1 MGDNGYKK
9 AEFSLNDEQALRMVA
24 RALSSEI
31 RLSILRILQTGNKS
45 IGELSETLQMPMS
58 TISNSVSIL
67 AEAGLII
74 TEYKPQE
81 HGVLKL
87 CSQSLSQVVINLTSE
102 VSGDEPGEKNKSL
115 TMNMPVGCFCDAQSI
130 TPTCGLC
137 NEHSI
142 IGEKDVPLAFFHP
155 DRFSAQRIWFHSG
168 FLEYRFSFV
177 FMNNIQF
184 KWLELSF
191 ETCSEAPMYRDPW
204 KSDITVFVNGRELGI
219 FESPCDCGG
228 VRGALTP
235 SWTSVLSTQYG
246 FLKTWRVDERGTYLD
261 GVRINGLT
269 ISDIGFQDLPYIS
282 VRIGVC
288 EDAAHVGGINLFG
301 DKYGNYPQPLVLK
314 VGYQL
319 DK

>member
-1 MGDNGYKK
+1 MVDNGNKI
-9 AEFSLNDEQALRMVA
+9 AEFTLNDEQTLRLVA

-31 RLSILRILQTGNKS
+31 RLAILKILQNGNKS
-45 IGELSETLQMPMS
+45 IGELSEILQVPMS
-58 TISNSVSIL
+58 TISTSVSIL

-87 CSQSLSQVVINLTSE
+87 CSQSLSRVVLDLSSD
-102 VSGDEPGEKNKSL
+102 VSAETGEKSKSL
-115 TMNMPVGCFCDAQSI
+115 TMNMPVGCYSDAQNI

-137 NEHSI
+137 SEYSI
-142 IGEKDVPLAFFHP
+142 IGEKDVPLSFFHP

-168 FLEYRFSFV
+168 FVEYRFSFA
-177 FMNNIQF
+177 FMNNIEF
-184 KWLELSF
+184 RWLEISF

-204 KSDITVFVNGRELGI
+204 KSDIDVFVNGKELGI

-235 SWTSVLSTQYG
+235 SWNSILTTQYG
-246 FLKTWRVDERGTYLD
+246 FLKTWRLDERGTYLD
-261 GVRINGLT
+261 GIRINEIT
-269 ISDIGFQDLPYIS
+269 ISDINFSDLPYIS
-282 VRIGVC
+282 VKIGVA
-288 EDAAHVGGINLFG
+288 EKAAHVGGINIFG

-314 VGYQL
+314 VGYQIAG
-319 DK
+319 